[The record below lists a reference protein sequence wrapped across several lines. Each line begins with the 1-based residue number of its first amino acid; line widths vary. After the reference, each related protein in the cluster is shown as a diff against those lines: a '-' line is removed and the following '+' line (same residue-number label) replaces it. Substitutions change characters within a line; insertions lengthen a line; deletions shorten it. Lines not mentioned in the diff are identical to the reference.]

1 MSFRKKFD
9 TQYEIRKSN
18 MKLLRQDNVG
28 LDYFF
33 PDKCI
38 DEREKYAESVLVLY
52 DYDYKLQFQG
62 IEERLINT

>member
-1 MSFRKKFD
+1 
-9 TQYEIRKSN
+9 